1 MKTILFVQTDL
12 GPVGIAEENGAVTDL
27 FFQGE
32 AAPAAVAGET
42 PLLREAARQI
52 EEYLAGERT
61 RFELPLAPAGT
72 PFQKRVWEALQA
84 IPYGETRS
92 YQAVAESIGQP
103 KACRAVG
110 LANNR
115 NPISIV
121 IPCHRVIGKD
131 GSLVGYGGGLAI
143 KERLLRMEADHAG

>member
-27 FFQGE
+27 FFRGE